1 MIVRPPVSTRTE
13 TLVPYTKLFR
23 SLTPGP
29 CGVFGDLG
37 ILGGDRHPD
46 AAELVIDITP
56 NGPEKAPRPSRARQG
71 DVNRCPFK
79 AVEYDPADYLAL
91 APDPQRRIWG
101 ADSEAE
107 PVGPEPRDGTIGRA
121 SCGARVGK

>member
-1 MIVRPPVSTRTE
+1 MRAHHA
-13 TLVPYTKLFR
+13 LA
-23 SLTPGP
+23 LTPEP
-29 CGVFGDLG
+29 FGVFGDLG

-91 APDPQRRIWG
+91 ALDPERRLWG

-107 PVGPEPRDGTIGRA
+107 TVGHETRDGLAFNSSHRPLHR
-121 SCGARVGK
+121 SVR

>member
-1 MIVRPPVSTRTE
+1 MRAHHA
-13 TLVPYTKLFR
+13 LA
-23 SLTPGP
+23 LTPEP
-29 CGVFGDLG
+29 FGVFGDLG

-91 APDPQRRIWG
+91 ALDPERRIWG
-101 ADSEAE
+101 AASEAE
-107 PVGPEPRDGTIGRA
+107 TDGHETRRSAERRLGTEGVETRNT
-121 SCGARVGK
+121 R

>member
-1 MIVRPPVSTRTE
+1 MRAHHA
-13 TLVPYTKLFR
+13 LA
-23 SLTPGP
+23 LTPEP
-29 CGVFGDLG
+29 FGVFGDLG

-91 APDPQRRIWG
+91 ALDRSEEHTSELQSLMRISY
-101 ADSEAE
+101 AVFCLKKKKTYIRNTTKHTYTHINS
-107 PVGPEPRDGTIGRA
+107 
-121 SCGARVGK
+121 KQH